1 MTNQP
6 NRGNIGISVVIP
18 TFNRAAFIGDAIRS
32 VLEQSVPVTEIL
44 VVDGGSTDDTRK
56 IAEGF
61 GPLVHW
67 LPQEGKG
74 VAAARNTGFRRAK
87 GDWIALL
94 DSDDLWYKD
103 KLRAQSDL
111 LNLNPEI
118 DFVFGDMALFTADAD
133 NDAPEIL
140 DLEAH
145 QFLVSKADNLAGILE
160 YLFRFN
166 FVPTSSVL
174 FRRSCLERVGY
185 MDENLKH
192 CEDYDYWLR
201 FACHCRLGFVNRVL
215 VKRRM
220 HDANTMRGAYADNC
234 EATLHVLE
242 QMQGLV
248 ADAPEAVRRARLE
261 GISLAHHRLG
271 GYCFRQRDYVN
282 ADAHFR
288 AVLGSGILPKG
299 IEALKFYVKLLWTR
313 SAKCFQN

>member
-1 MTNQP
+1 M
-6 NRGNIGISVVIP
+6 GNFSVSVVIP

-32 VLEQSVPVTEIL
+32 VLEQSVTVTEIL

-56 IAEGF
+56 VAESCGK
-61 GPLVHW
+61 LVQW
-67 LPQEGKG
+67 VTQEGQG

-87 GDWIALL
+87 GDWVALL

-103 KLRAQSDL
+103 KLRAQFDFLSRHPDT
-111 LNLNPEI
+111 
-118 DFVFGDMALFTADAD
+118 DFVFGDMALFAADAD

-140 DLEAH
+140 DPEAH
-145 QFLVSKADNLAGILE
+145 QFLVSKADNLDGILE

-185 MDENLKH
+185 MDESLKH

-201 FACHCRLGFVNRVL
+201 FACHCRLGFVNHVL

-242 QMQGLV
+242 RMQNSV
-248 ADAPEAVRRARLE
+248 ADAPKAVRRARLA

-271 GYCFRQRDYVN
+271 GYCFKQRDYVN

-299 IEALKFYVKLLWTR
+299 VEALKFYVKLFWTR
-313 SAKCFQN
+313 SAKSFQN